1 MRVPRDREYDT
12 KADLPPQQPAL
23 TMGVGGGASFFQGDQ
38 TCDFVPGTVHAHFPR
53 PRCQAHGFH
62 VGGGGPIATQEAYLG
77 GLGGT
82 RGVHKLE
89 ELRDRL
95 EDVSAF
101 HQCAE
106 DGTYNLAQ
114 ALDLLEEVHAGMCI
128 WQNVM
133 SRASSDTVRLRT
145 RPQKQKKPPKR
156 QRNKHVPR
164 PNRKQ
169 QKNDTAPKA
178 KNNNN
183 NDQEKTLRPNSN
195 E

>member
-1 MRVPRDREYDT
+1 MRVPRDSEYDT

-62 VGGGGPIATQEAYLG
+62 VGDGGPIATHETYLG
-77 GLGGT
+77 GSEARVALT
-82 RGVHKLE
+82 SSRSYAIDS
-89 ELRDRL
+89 RTNPPL

-101 HQCAE
+101 HQCADGFS
-106 DGTYNLAQ
+106 DGTYNLDQ

-145 RPQKQKKPPKR
+145 RPQTKKKQKNA
-156 QRNKHVPR
+156 Q
-164 PNRKQ
+164 
-169 QKNDTAPKA
+169 TAK
-178 KNNNN
+178 K
-183 NDQEKTLRPNSN
+183 
-195 E
+195 